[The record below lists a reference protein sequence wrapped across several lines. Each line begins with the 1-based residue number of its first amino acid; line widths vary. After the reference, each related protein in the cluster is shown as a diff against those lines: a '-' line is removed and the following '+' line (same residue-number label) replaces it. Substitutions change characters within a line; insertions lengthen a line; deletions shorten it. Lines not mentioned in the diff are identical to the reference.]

1 MAHANVINNQLVSDA
16 ESSFE
21 NKRFSSRI
29 ASRFK
34 LHVDKFEERCS
45 EVPPGWHTLMKDAV
59 RMLRAVDCPKRNG
72 IEFSEPRIVRG
83 ELRIGIYFAP
93 TDKVVRGI
101 IQKLIKKTTCT
112 CQICGSGIGTIF
124 RQGSEQTL
132 CARCHVHTDLYSE
145 LAQWLEARPAQNLYK
160 SRPLFV
166 FSNLPKNIQF
176 VIPRERVRSLYLS
189 AQDKPLQYVT
199 PADVQTQAAKLALM
213 MRCLNQ
219 VPWN

>member
-1 MAHANVINNQLVSDA
+1 MAHANVINNQVLTDA

-21 NKRFSSRI
+21 NKRFASRI

-72 IEFSEPRIVRG
+72 IEFSEPAIVRG
-83 ELRIGIYFAP
+83 ELRIGVYFAP

-101 IQKLIKKTTCT
+101 IQKLIKKTACI
-112 CQICGSGIGTIF
+112 CQICGSGIGAIF

-132 CARCHVHTDLYSE
+132 CAGCYVRTNLYSE
-145 LAQWLEARPAQNLYK
+145 LAQWLEARPAHNLYK
-160 SRPLFV
+160 SRPIFV
-166 FSNLPKNIQF
+166 FNYLPLNIQL
-176 VIPRERVRSLYLS
+176 VIPREKIRCLYVS
-189 AQDKPLQYVT
+189 AQDKPIQYVT
-199 PADVQTQAAKLALM
+199 PADVLTQDAKFGLM
-213 MRCLNQ
+213 MRYLNHASQ
-219 VPWN
+219 H